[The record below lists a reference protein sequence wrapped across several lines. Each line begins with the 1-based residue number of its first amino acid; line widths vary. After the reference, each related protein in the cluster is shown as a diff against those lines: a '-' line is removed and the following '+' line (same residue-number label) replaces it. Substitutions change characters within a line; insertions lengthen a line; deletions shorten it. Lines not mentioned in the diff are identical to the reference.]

1 MYQQQHQVCI
11 LLTLTPRFLFDKNKY
26 LVRDIQILFKQNAL
40 SNKMGEK
47 TAVYKICCKKVSV
60 ILVLLQEIG
69 NIIIKNQNPL
79 SQRTSA
85 RESHYVFSKNIF
97 FSNHLFY

>member
-26 LVRDIQILFKQNAL
+26 LARDIQILFKQNAR

-47 TAVYKICCKKVSV
+47 LQSIKFVVKKF
-60 ILVLLQEIG
+60 L
-69 NIIIKNQNPL
+69 
-79 SQRTSA
+79 
-85 RESHYVFSKNIF
+85 
-97 FSNHLFY
+97 